1 MTDPQTEPEAPEQH
15 VTPDAIMQLGMAF
28 WGSKTLLS
36 AVELGLFTELAGGKL
51 DAEALR
57 SQLGLHAR
65 SARDFFDALV
75 ALGMLEREDG
85 QYANTPA
92 SELFLDRAKPMYIGG
107 MLEMANARL
116 YPFWASLTEGLQ
128 TGQLQ
133 NEAKVGGDF
142 FGELYADPAR
152 LAQFAHAMTSI
163 SAGAAMAIAQ
173 KFRWSDHQ
181 TVIDIGCAEGALPVF
196 VAQAH
201 DHISG
206 GGFDLPPLEP
216 IFDAFVSQFGLGERL
231 RFIGGDFFADPL
243 PEADVL
249 VMGHILHDWDLDE
262 KKVLLKKACDAL
274 PDGGALIVY
283 EALIDDDRRS
293 NAFGL
298 LMSLNMLIETPGGFD
313 YTGADCQAWMQ
324 EAGFRES
331 YVEHLVGPDSMVV
344 GIK

>member
-1 MTDPQTEPEAPEQH
+1 MTDLQTEPEAPEQH
-15 VTPDAIMQLGMAF
+15 VTPDAIMQLGLGF
-28 WGSKTLLS
+28 WASKTLLS
-36 AVELGLFTELAGGKL
+36 ATELGLFTELAGTRL
-51 DAEALR
+51 DAEALGSR
-57 SQLGLHAR
+57 LGLHTR

-75 ALGMLEREDG
+75 ALGMLDREDG
-85 QYANTPA
+85 HYVNTPA
-92 SELFLDRAKPMYIGG
+92 SELFLDRAKPTYIGG

-116 YPFWASLTEGLQ
+116 YPFWGALTEGLQ

-142 FGELYADPAR
+142 FAELYADSDR
-152 LAQFAHAMTSI
+152 LAQFARAMTSI
-163 SAGAAMAIAQ
+163 SAGAGMAIAA
-173 KFRWSDHQ
+173 KFPWADHQ
-181 TVIDIGCAEGALPVF
+181 TVIDIGCAEGAVPVH

-201 DHISG
+201 EHMSG

-216 IFDAFVSQFGLGERL
+216 IFDAFVGQFGLGERL
-231 RFIGGDFFADPL
+231 RFTGGDFFADPL
-243 PEADVL
+243 PTADVL

-262 KKVLLKKACDAL
+262 KRVLLKKAYDAL

-283 EALIDDDRRS
+283 DAIIDDDRRS

-313 YTGADCQAWMQ
+313 YTGADCQGWMQ